1 MYGLQT
7 AEVQC
12 PSCWELVELVIDCS
26 VDDQTYTEDCS
37 VCCRPMVITVVARE
51 GELVTVDVVSEDD

>member
-7 AEVQC
+7 TAVQC
-12 PSCWELVELVIDCS
+12 PCCWEQIELVIDCS

-37 VCCRPMVITVVARE
+37 VCCRPMVVRVVVME
-51 GELVTVDVVSEDD
+51 GELVTVDVSGEDD